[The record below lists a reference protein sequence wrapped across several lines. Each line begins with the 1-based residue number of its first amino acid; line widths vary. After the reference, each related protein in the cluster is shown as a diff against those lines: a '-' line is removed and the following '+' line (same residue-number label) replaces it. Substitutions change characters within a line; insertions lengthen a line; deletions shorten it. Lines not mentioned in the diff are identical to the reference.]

1 MTDSTSALWWNAS
14 RLPDGR
20 SEETQSKKYEKK
32 LVSAIDR
39 YELLRLFSVSGN
51 VVIAVFPAVC
61 QCLLSVQH
69 AVLKRDHHF
78 IKFAEQRHEFGN
90 TEFLRVNANRAAGNA
105 VVTGTLIR
113 LPDKIHLEGGRVF
126 RFLFGRVLFGV
137 FDNALFVLRLAL
149 VGIQVGLCKIPLDMI
164 E

>member
-1 MTDSTSALWWNAS
+1 MEGLKKHN
-14 RLPDGR
+14 L
-20 SEETQSKKYEKK
+20 KKYEKK

-51 VVIAVFPAVC
+51 KVVAILSAIRQRLF
-61 QCLLSVQH
+61 SVQH

-113 LPDKIHLEGGRVF
+113 LPDKSTLKEVGYFASFSGVYHLAYLTTL
-126 RFLFGRVLFGV
+126 FLFSALPLSV
-137 FDNALFVLRLAL
+137 FKSVFAKYHL
-149 VGIQVGLCKIPLDMI
+149 I
-164 E
+164 

>member
-1 MTDSTSALWWNAS
+1 MVLLYHFWQYRAYFSV
-14 RLPDGR
+14 RYCP
-20 SEETQSKKYEKK
+20 KKYEKK

-51 VVIAVFPAVC
+51 KVVAILSAIRQRLF
-61 QCLLSVQH
+61 SVQH

-113 LPDKIHLEGGRVF
+113 LPDKIHLEGGRVS
-126 RFLFGRVLFGV
+126 
-137 FDNALFVLRLAL
+137 
-149 VGIQVGLCKIPLDMI
+149 PLLSLQMSNVPPGFSTR
-164 E
+164 

>member
-1 MTDSTSALWWNAS
+1 MTSWLLLTGSTAASWWSGS
-14 RLPDGR
+14 RPPGGR

-51 VVIAVFPAVC
+51 KVVAILSAIRQRLF
-61 QCLLSVQH
+61 SVQH

-90 TEFLRVNANRAAGNA
+90 TEFPPR
-105 VVTGTLIR
+105 
-113 LPDKIHLEGGRVF
+113 K
-126 RFLFGRVLFGV
+126 
-137 FDNALFVLRLAL
+137 
-149 VGIQVGLCKIPLDMI
+149 CKSGSG
-164 E
+164 

>member
-1 MTDSTSALWWNAS
+1 MSSHSTAVLWWSAS
-14 RLPDGR
+14 RLPGGR

-51 VVIAVFPAVC
+51 KVVAILSAIRQRLF
-61 QCLLSVQH
+61 SVQH

-113 LPDKIHLEGGRVF
+113 LPDKSTLKEVGYF
-126 RFLFGRVLFGV
+126 ASFSGV
-137 FDNALFVLRLAL
+137 YHWR
-149 VGIQVGLCKIPLDMI
+149 I
-164 E
+164 